1 MKTLLTLLLVACL
14 SSSLFAKDQYNLDF
28 YHVNAYNM
36 EIPALSLEIKPN
48 HMNRFQLIF
57 SYVTTL
63 FTLEKEMHSLNDEG
77 YSNLQISFNF
87 QF

>member
-1 MKTLLTLLLVACL
+1 MKTLQMLLLTACL

-36 EIPALSLEIKPN
+36 EIPALALEIKPN

-63 FTLEKEMHSLNDEG
+63 FTLEKELSNLDSMG